1 MKRIIMWIGI
11 GIVLSALI
19 FMLTIT
25 LGYFK
30 AYRLDGTSHEI
41 GFLGSTIFELTKHGE
56 KYIGSANRSQ
66 MSFWGMV
73 ITILFTIVAEMLTT
87 LRQTKKWERDDV
99 KAPENN
105 VGS

>member
-41 GFLGSTIFELTKHGE
+41 GFLGS
-56 KYIGSANRSQ
+56 ANRSQ

-73 ITILFTIVAEMLTT
+73 ITILFTFVAEMLTT